1 MREVIE
7 LNKKVSLMA
16 IVILAVIILSTPLVS
31 AQVWN
36 NDKNNDKF
44 ESYYVEHENLPAT
57 DLEIDYK
64 PNEENPN
71 VYVLSWG
78 DNIGDYNITIG
89 GAKHYYRDVDFAY
102 EQDCVWTAIGDPIV
116 VGGFL
121 MGSKSNIWRIEYK
134 FDFSAF
140 EGGIEGTLEML
151 FVSNND
157 KISIRSLRGTGDLQN
172 VQILATAVYGVHSGI
187 VIGWPNIPGATD

>member
-1 MREVIE
+1 VNK
-7 LNKKVSLMA
+7 LNKKVLLLA
-16 IVILAVIILSTPLVS
+16 IVILAVIMLSTPLVS

-44 ESYYVEHENLPAT
+44 ESYYVEHENLAIT

-64 PNEENPN
+64 PNADNPN

-78 DNIGDYNITIG
+78 DNEGDYEIVIG
-89 GAKHYYRDVDFAY
+89 GEKHYYKGVDFTY
-102 EQDCVWTAIGDPIV
+102 DQDCVWTAIGDPIV
-116 VGGFL
+116 LGGML
-121 MGSKSNIWRIEYK
+121 MGSKSNIWRIEYE

-151 FVSNND
+151 FVYNNG

-172 VQILATAVYGVHSGI
+172 VQILATAVLGIHSGI

>member
-1 MREVIE
+1 
-7 LNKKVSLMA
+7 MA

-44 ESYYVEHENLPAT
+44 ESYLVIHENLPIT

-64 PNEENPN
+64 PNEDNPN

-78 DNIGDYNITIG
+78 DNEGDYEIVIG
-89 GAKHYYRDVDFAY
+89 GEKHYYRGVDFAY

-116 VGGFL
+116 IGGFL
-121 MGSKSNIWRIEYK
+121 MGSKSNIWRIEYT

-140 EGGIEGTLEML
+140 EGGIDGTLEML
-151 FVSNND
+151 FVYNNG
-157 KISIRSLRGTGDLQN
+157 KISIRSLRGTEDLQN
-172 VQILATAVYGVHSGI
+172 VQILATAVLGFHSGI
-187 VIGWPNIPGATD
+187 VIGWPNTPGATD